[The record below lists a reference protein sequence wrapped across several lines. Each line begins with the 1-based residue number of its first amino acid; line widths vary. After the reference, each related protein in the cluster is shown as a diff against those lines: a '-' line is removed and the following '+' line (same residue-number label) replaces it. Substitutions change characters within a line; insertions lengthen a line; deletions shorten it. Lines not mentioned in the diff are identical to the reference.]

1 MDDSTIVSATSQLF
15 DRAVSL
21 HREGRWD
28 AANALYREV
37 LAADPGHVEALHLA
51 GVLAMRSG
59 DIDAGIALFER
70 AVDANPTHS
79 VAMMSLARALTQAGR
94 REAALSTYER
104 VLAVEQ
110 NFAQAH
116 YELGN
121 ACMVFQEPEA
131 ALARYDRFLMLEPGH
146 AAGWSN
152 RGNALQELERHRE
165 AVESYD
171 RALALQPGN
180 ASAIFN
186 RGNALRALDQREAA
200 LASYDRA
207 LQLDSRLAEA
217 HYGRGLMLRAANR
230 KQEALLAFETAV
242 ALKPRYV
249 DALVNLVG
257 TLDDLGRRG
266 EVGPPLEQLLQ
277 IDPDYDN
284 AFGRLLLCRLD
295 NADWRDYAEHVL
307 RVDSGLSAGQRL
319 IDPFQTL
326 AVCTSAAKQLRA
338 AELHAAGTPPGAVA
352 PLVSRS
358 LRKPGKIRLAYV
370 SADFREHAASFLMAG
385 VFEHHDREKF
395 ETLAISLLPREPSA
409 IGARVAAAFDR
420 FIEVIG
426 QSDAEIVAL
435 LRELDVDI
443 AVDLMGYTARSQPGI
458 FTRRAAPV
466 QINYLGFPG
475 TLGSPAIDYLV
486 ADSFL
491 VPQELT
497 PHYSESIV
505 YLPECFQANDD
516 RCLIGPQPTR
526 ASVGLLQG
534 VPVLCCFNSNF
545 KLNPPVFNAW
555 MQILRDTPDGVLWL
569 LGESSVLQGNLRK
582 EAAARGV
589 DPKRLVFS
597 GKCSYEAHL
606 GRLGLADLFLDTT
619 PYNAGATASDALRVG
634 VPVLTWA
641 GEPLASRMAGSL
653 LRTVGLDE
661 LITWNYADY
670 VRKAV
675 DLLSRPEGLA
685 ELRARLAVNLRTTP
699 LFNTARF
706 CRHLDAAYIEMHERA
721 LRGESPQSFAVPLEG
736 R

>member
-1 MDDSTIVSATSQLF
+1 VSGSSQIF

-21 HREGRWD
+21 HREGRLD
-28 AANALYREV
+28 AAGALYREV
-37 LAADPGHVEALHLA
+37 LAADPDHVEALHLA

-59 DIDAGIALFER
+59 DMDAGIALFER
-70 AVDANPTHS
+70 AVRANPVHS
-79 VAMMSLARALTQAGR
+79 AALLSLARALTQAGQR
-94 REAALSTYER
+94 DAALSTYER

-121 ACMVFQEPEA
+121 ACMVFKEPEA
-131 ALARYDRFLMLEPGH
+131 ALGHYDRFLALEPGH
-146 AAGWSN
+146 AAAWSN
-152 RGNALQELERHRE
+152 RGNALQDLERYRE
-165 AVESYD
+165 AAESYD
-171 RALALQPGN
+171 RALTLQPGN

-186 RGNALRALDQREAA
+186 RGNALRALGQKEAA

-217 HYGRGLMLRAANR
+217 HYGRGVLLRALNR
-230 KQEALLAFETAV
+230 KQEALLAFERAV
-242 ALKPRYV
+242 ALKPRFV
-249 DALVNLVG
+249 DALVNQVG

-277 IDPDYDN
+277 VDPDYDN

-295 NADWRDYAEHVL
+295 SADWRDYARHAV
-307 RVDSGLSAGQRL
+307 RVDSGLSAGQRV
-319 IDPFQTL
+319 IDPFQAL
-326 AVCTSAAKQLRA
+326 AVCSSAAKQLRA
-338 AELHAAGTPPGAVA
+338 AELHAAGMAPGAIT
-352 PLVSRS
+352 PLLPRHS
-358 LRKPGKIRLAYV
+358 RKPGKIRLAYV
-370 SADFREHAASFLMAG
+370 SADFREHAASFLLAG
-385 VFEHHDREKF
+385 VFEHHDRERF
-395 ETLAISLLPREPSA
+395 ETFAISLLPREPSA

-420 FIEVIG
+420 FIEVWG
-426 QSDAEIVAL
+426 QSDAQIVSL
-435 LRELDVDI
+435 LRELDIDV

-458 FTRRAAPV
+458 FAQRAAPV
-466 QINYLGFPG
+466 QVNYLGFPG

-491 VPQELT
+491 VPRELT
-497 PHYSESIV
+497 HHYSEAIV

-516 RCLIGPQPTR
+516 RCVIGPTPTR
-526 ASVGLLQG
+526 ASVGLPEG
-534 VPVLCCFNSNF
+534 APVLCCFNSNF
-545 KLNPPVFNAW
+545 KVNPPVFDAW
-555 MQILRDTPDGVLWL
+555 MQILRDTPGSVLWL
-569 LGESSVLQGNLRK
+569 LGESTVLQGNLRK

-589 DPKRLVFS
+589 EPARLVFS
-597 GKCSYEAHL
+597 GKCSYDAHL

-634 VPVLTWA
+634 VPVLTWT

-653 LRTVGLDE
+653 LRAVGLEE
-661 LITWNYADY
+661 LITRSAADY

-675 DLLSRPEGLA
+675 DLLSRPERLA

-699 LFNTARF
+699 LYNTARF
-706 CRHLDAAYIEMHERA
+706 CRHLEAAYIGMHERA
-721 LRGESPQSFAVPLEG
+721 LRGEPPQGFAVPLES

>member
-1 MDDSTIVSATSQLF
+1 VSAPSQIF

-21 HREGRWD
+21 HREGRLD
-28 AANALYREV
+28 AAGALYREV
-37 LAADPGHVEALHLA
+37 LAADPNHVEALHLA

-59 DIDAGIALFER
+59 EMDAGIALFER
-70 AVDANPTHS
+70 AVRANPAHS
-79 VAMMSLARALTQAGR
+79 VALLSLARALTQAGR
-94 REAALSTYER
+94 RDAALSTYER

-121 ACMVFQEPEA
+121 ACMVFKEPEA
-131 ALARYDRFLMLEPGH
+131 ALGHYDRFLALEPGH
-146 AAGWSN
+146 AAAWSN
-152 RGNALQELERHRE
+152 RGNALQDLERYRE
-165 AVESYD
+165 AAESYD
-171 RALALQPGN
+171 RALTLQPGN

-186 RGNALRALDQREAA
+186 RGNALRALGQKEAA

-217 HYGRGLMLRAANR
+217 HYGRGVLLRALNR
-230 KQEALLAFETAV
+230 KQEALLAFERAV
-242 ALKPRYV
+242 DLKPRFV
-249 DALVNLVG
+249 DALANQVG

-277 IDPDYDN
+277 VDPDYDN

-295 NADWRDYAEHVL
+295 SADWRDYARHAL
-307 RVDSGLSAGQRL
+307 RVDSGLSAGKRL
-319 IDPFQTL
+319 IDPFQAL

-338 AELHAAGTPPGAVA
+338 AELHAAGTTPDAIT
-352 PLVSRS
+352 PLTPRS
-358 LRKPGKIRLAYV
+358 SRKPGKIRLAYV

-385 VFEHHDREKF
+385 VFEYHDREKF

-409 IGARVAAAFDR
+409 IGARVAASFDR
-420 FIEVIG
+420 FIEVMG
-426 QSDAEIVAL
+426 RSDAEIVAL
-435 LRELDVDI
+435 LRELDVDV

-458 FTRRAAPV
+458 FARRAAPV
-466 QINYLGFPG
+466 QVNYLGFPG

-491 VPQELT
+491 VPRELT
-497 PHYSESIV
+497 HHYSEAIV

-516 RCLIGPQPTR
+516 RCVIGPTPTR
-526 ASVGLLQG
+526 ASVGLPETAQ
-534 VPVLCCFNSNF
+534 VLCCFNSNF
-545 KLNPPVFNAW
+545 KLNPPVFDAW
-555 MQILRDTPDGVLWL
+555 MQILRDTPGSVLWL
-569 LGESSVLQGNLRK
+569 LGESTVLQGNLRK

-589 DPKRLVFS
+589 EPARLVFS
-597 GKCSYEAHL
+597 GKCSYDAHL

-634 VPVLTWA
+634 VPVLTWT

-653 LRTVGLDE
+653 LRAVGLEE
-661 LITWNYADY
+661 LITWSAADY

-675 DLLSRPEGLA
+675 DLLSRPEQLA

-699 LFNTARF
+699 LYNTARF
-706 CRHLDAAYIEMHERA
+706 CRHLEAAYIGMHERA
-721 LRGESPQSFAVPLEG
+721 LSGESPQSFAVPLES